1 MADADLGKTY
11 QEERDTHSRQRHL
24 SLPPSQ
30 THYYSPSRT
39 PSPSFFLTTLRI
51 SPLIKRH
58 NFPRRRHT
66 QHTRRRGNIVPIRA
80 AEKDVAAAPRRL
92 ARRGHGEDRVR
103 RIDRD
108 TVGRNTDEALD
119 GLAIWK
125 VYRDA
130 KWTLRLFLSICR
142 VWPRRVHAGP
152 RALSY
157 AIPRD

>member
-24 SLPPSQ
+24 SFPPSQ

-39 PSPSFFLTTLRI
+39 PSPSFFLMTLRI
-51 SPLIKRH
+51 SPRIKRY

-66 QHTRRRGNIVPIRA
+66 QHTRRRGNIVPIGA
-80 AEKDVAAAPRRL
+80 AERDVAAAPRGL
-92 ARRGHGEDRVR
+92 ARRGHGEDRVSR
-103 RIDRD
+103 FDRD

-125 VYRDA
+125 VYWDTDR
-130 KWTLRLFLSICR
+130 TLRLSLRICR
-142 VWPRRVHAGP
+142 V
-152 RALSY
+152 
-157 AIPRD
+157 

>member
-11 QEERDTHSRQRHL
+11 QEERDTHSCQRHL

-39 PSPSFFLTTLRI
+39 PSLSFFLTTLHI
-51 SPLIKRH
+51 SPRIKRH

-66 QHTRRRGNIVPIRA
+66 QHTRRRGNIVPIGA
-80 AEKDVAAAPRRL
+80 AEKDVAAAPRGL

-103 RIDRD
+103 RIDRN

-119 GLAIWK
+119 EVAVWK
-125 VYRDA
+125 VYVDA
-130 KWTLRLFLSICR
+130 DRTILLFLSICR

-152 RALSY
+152 RALSC
-157 AIPRD
+157 AIL